1 MVKITSRNISGIKLE
16 RALLE
21 KLKKTIR
28 TAVAAEYPQR
38 ELEISILFCGD
49 DEIKRLNREY
59 RGIDKATDVLSFP
72 LLDEEDD
79 GVSPAVLGDIAISV
93 PRAQLQAEEYGH
105 SFEREI
111 CFLAAH
117 SALHL
122 IGYDHEN
129 DEEMEIM
136 EARQREILDSLAI
149 YR

>member
-1 MVKITSRNISGIKLE
+1 M
-16 RALLE
+16 
-21 KLKKTIR
+21 
-28 TAVAAEYPQR
+28 
-38 ELEISILFCGD
+38 
-49 DEIKRLNREY
+49 
-59 RGIDKATDVLSFP
+59 LSFP

-79 GVSPAVLGDIAISV
+79 GFRPPFWEISPYRC
-93 PRAQLQAEEYGH
+93 RAPQLQAEEYGH

-129 DEEMEIM
+129 DEERETM